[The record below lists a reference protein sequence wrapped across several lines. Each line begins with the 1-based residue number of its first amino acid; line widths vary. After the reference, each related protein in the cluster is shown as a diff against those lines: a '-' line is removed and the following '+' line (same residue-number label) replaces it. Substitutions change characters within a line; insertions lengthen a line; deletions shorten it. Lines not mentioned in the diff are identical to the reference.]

1 MGVLHVAGEVLET
14 EPILLEQLQLNIP
27 MKPLCRPDCAGL
39 CPVCG
44 ADLNLGACACPER
57 AGDPRLA
64 ALAALRDRMNDR

>member
-1 MGVLHVAGEVLET
+1 MGVLHVAAEVVET

-39 CPVCG
+39 CPLCG
-44 ADLNLGACACPER
+44 ADLNLGACDCSEPV
-57 AGDPRLA
+57 GDPRWA